1 MENQNDVILVSNETE
16 QYVDNLLEKYI
27 TLNRKVKDL

>member
-1 MENQNDVILVSNETE
+1 MENQNEVILVSNETE

-27 TLNRKVKDL
+27 ALNRKVKE